1 MRYRRRGYARR
12 SSARW
17 WRRAALFALAFA
29 FLVPAA
35 VDVVIAITHRARAP
49 DGSCRI
55 LSVIDGDTVTLI
67 CKTGTERARLTGFDA
82 PELFS
87 PQCPAEY
94 LAAQKAKW
102 GLRQMILTADD
113 IAIRPQG
120 RDRYD
125 RALVDVRLDG
135 TPLARRMHDA
145 GLARLYDG
153 GRRAGWCD

>member
-1 MRYRRRGYARR
+1 MRGRYRRAG
-12 SSARW
+12 RW
-17 WRRAALFALAFA
+17 RWRLTG
-29 FLVPAA
+29 LVAA
-35 VDVVIAITHRARAP
+35 VMLLPAMADAVSAVMHRVRAP

-55 LSVIDGDTVTLI
+55 LSVVDGDTVVLS
-67 CKTGTERARLTGFDA
+67 CASGTGRARLTGFDA

-102 GLRQMILTADD
+102 GLRHMLFTARD

-125 RALVDVRLDG
+125 RLLVEVWLDG
-135 TPLARRMHDA
+135 TPLAQRMEQA
-145 GLARLYDG
+145 GLARAYSG
-153 GRRAGWCD
+153 GRRGGWCA